1 MTEAEIVKILE
12 CCSKKVSESCAEC
25 PLRETNCLDISIEQL
40 ALALITDKNDSIEMY
55 RRNIALLDE
64 QILAKDK
71 EIADMHR
78 DVKSAEE
85 YAWQM
90 KTEKENLIKTYKEC
104 QAEAIKEFAER
115 VEKHFR
121 EDICTYEVV
130 INGQS
135 YQAFLVD
142 HTFREIRNAPNLF
155 AKEMGVE
162 L

>member
-1 MTEAEIVKILE
+1 MNKYVDRDKFMQNLEADKYGF
-12 CCSKKVSESCAEC
+12 
-25 PLRETNCLDISIEQL
+25 TNCIKIG
-40 ALALITDKNDSIEMY
+40 
-55 RRNIALLDE
+55 IAL
-64 QILAKDK
+64 DK
-71 EIADMHR
+71 AIVDIETAR
-78 DVKSAEE
+78 
-85 YAWQM
+85 
-90 KTEKENLIKTYKEC
+90 
-104 QAEAIKEFAER
+104 AEAIKEFAEW